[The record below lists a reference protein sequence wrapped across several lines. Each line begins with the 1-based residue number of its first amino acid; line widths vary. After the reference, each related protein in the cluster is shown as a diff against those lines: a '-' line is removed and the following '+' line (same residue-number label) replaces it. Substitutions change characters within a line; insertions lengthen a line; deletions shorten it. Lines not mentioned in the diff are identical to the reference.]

1 MRDARY
7 ATLDAMRGIA
17 AIAVMMWHT
26 PDGARLVPAGHL
38 AVDFFFALSGFVI
51 SMAYQD
57 RMRAGLSAGVFLR
70 LRIARLWPMLALAA
84 LPSVLAG
91 GWAGS
96 LVLVPDI
103 RSTSLFPLLPTY
115 WSLLFE
121 MAAYVAF
128 AFGLYRLTTRVLCLL
143 LLGSCVAYV
152 STAFSSGI
160 LMYEYGAFWFSI
172 PHGLVRLA
180 FPFLFGMILFRVTG
194 KGRAY
199 RTTPLAWL
207 APLAMLALMAF
218 VPGDD
223 NRLVILAVLLGMPA
237 IVWLAV
243 RWEVPHSRLAGWLS
257 DLSYPLYCIHITG
270 LLVLDQYDV
279 PAPLAWLALAGL
291 ALYLDRIWDRP
302 VRAWLRDVLASGR
315 SRQVTVRPS

>member
-26 PDGARLVPAGHL
+26 PAGARLVPSGHL

-51 SMAYQD
+51 AMAYQD
-57 RMRAGLSAGVFLR
+57 RMRAGLSPSVFLR

-84 LPSVLAG
+84 LPSILAG

-96 LVLVPDI
+96 LVLIPDI

-128 AFGLYRLTTRVLCLL
+128 ALGLYRLSTRILCLL
-143 LLGSCVAYV
+143 LLGSGVVYV
-152 STAFSSGI
+152 GTALSSDI
-160 LMYEYGAFWFSI
+160 LMHEYGAFWFSI

-180 FPFLFGMILFRVTG
+180 FPFLFGMILFRVTRG
-194 KGRAY
+194 EAAV

-207 APLAMLALMAF
+207 APLAMLALMVF

-223 NRLVILAVLLGMPA
+223 NRLAILAILLGMPA

-243 RWEVPHSRLAGWLS
+243 RWDLSHHRIAGWLS
-257 DLSYPLYCIHITG
+257 DLSYPLYCIHVTG
-270 LLVLDQYDV
+270 LLVLERNGV
-279 PAPLAWLALAGL
+279 PAPLAWLGLAAL

-302 VRAWLRDVLASGR
+302 MRSWLRDVLTSGR
-315 SRQVTVRPS
+315 PPQVTVQPS